1 MPVVRAVQRL
11 VDGITVRTVGD
22 HLLREPLVALKAA
35 GFEVEQVERL
45 KWGIVETVAARKTAS
60 R

>member
-1 MPVVRAVQRL
+1 
-11 VDGITVRTVGD
+11 VGD